1 MEIINDVCTE
11 FNQYFYAFLFTYFY
25 NKVEQKINLKK
36 IILTKKKIHKHVIS
50 NKNNKEIR
58 KMNIIF
64 NCK

>member
-11 FNQYFYAFLFTYFY
+11 FNRYFYAFLLTYFY
-25 NKVEQKINLKK
+25 NKVEQKLNLKK
-36 IILTKKKIHKHVIS
+36 IKLTKKKIHKHVSS
-50 NKNNKEIR
+50 NKNNKKTR